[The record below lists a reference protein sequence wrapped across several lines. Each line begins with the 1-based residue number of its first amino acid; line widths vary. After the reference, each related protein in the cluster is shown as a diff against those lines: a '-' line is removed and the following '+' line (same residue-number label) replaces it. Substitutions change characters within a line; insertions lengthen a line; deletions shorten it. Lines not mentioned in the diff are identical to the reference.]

1 MAVGIASRDKYEER
15 GFVARR
21 TDAHLGSVEHG
32 FRCRWD

>member
-1 MAVGIASRDKYEER
+1 MAVGLASRDKYER

-21 TDAHLGSVEHG
+21 TVAHLGSVEHG